1 MKSLLKNLAGVALAF
16 AGTQAGADSLPNY
29 DALLERSPAPGARS
43 LLEDRASLGGQ
54 VLHREHRLGVP
65 TFVWASRPAQG
76 TAFPRSLRAASDYAR
91 MSPATAARLQL
102 DALAPFHGGR
112 SLSQVGT
119 SVASVRRSPLGSS
132 VVTLRQE
139 VGGVEVF
146 RGTVNLLLDKE
157 NVLVAASGHL
167 SPDVGQGNK
176 SPARSFRMGAPQ
188 AVAAAFADLT
198 GQSLDAGLL
207 RLTGGASGR
216 YSHHDLVP
224 YARPLPVGLR
234 IPARSKPVLFQLP
247 EGLLPAYYVELNTG
261 AAGSSASDYY
271 SYVIAAED
279 GRVLF
284 RKNLTADAAH
294 SYRVWADATSPF
306 TPFAGPSG
314 NAHIPHPTGTPDG
327 DVPLFVERNL
337 VTLDNAPFSRNDPWL
352 PVDATESVGNNVDAY
367 ADLASPDGF
376 GAGDMRA
383 AITGP
388 ATFDYPYSF
397 NLLPYETPQQIQSA
411 VTQLFYV
418 NNWLHDAYYDAGFNE
433 AAGNAQHDNYGRGGL
448 GGDSIKAEAQD
459 FGGVNNANMSTP
471 ADGARPRMQMFI
483 FPGNTSQRSVE
494 VTAPTS
500 IAGPYT
506 FVSSQF
512 GPRVFSVSGRVV
524 EGLDAGNA
532 DGPSTTDGCTALTN
546 VAEVEG
552 NIALFDRG
560 TCGFHRKALT
570 AQAAGA
576 IGVVIANIDGMDM
589 PEGMGF
595 ENGLSPSRIGAVL
608 IPKGDGDRIRGKLTE
623 GVQLSMI
630 QRPEGDLDGTIDTS
644 IVAHEWGHYIS
655 NRLVHDGAG
664 LGTNQARS
672 MGEGWADFH
681 ALLLSVREEDAQVAS
696 NPNWTG
702 VFPVGDFATR
712 NMSADA
718 AYFGIRRVP
727 YSVDFRKNPLTFKH
741 ISNGVRLPSGVPY
754 AFGADGSN
762 NAEYHNAGEVWA
774 TMLWECYVGL
784 LRDSSRLSFDE
795 VQRRM
800 KSYLVTAYT
809 LTPASPTFLEARDAL
824 LAAAYAGDPADYQ
837 IFAEAFARRGAGIGA
852 VAPDRAS
859 TNHAGVV
866 ESFRTGA
873 DVVFVS
879 AELTED
885 GSENTCDA
893 DGYLDNGESG
903 VLRVTLRSTGTA
915 PLQATSISVS
925 SDSEAVQLAN
935 GGAASF
941 PAMGLYETATVEV
954 PVRLWGAAP
963 RSVVHFNI
971 AYRDA
976 NGVAV
981 GDKKATLS
989 AKVEQDELPG
999 ASTTESV
1006 DARLL
1011 PWTMTSAMG
1020 GVSFTVNE
1028 DAGSERS
1035 FHGED
1040 VGRAADFALV
1050 SPPLH
1055 VGRAGLSFTFRHR
1068 YAFEASRGEFFD
1080 GGVLELS
1087 EDDGQTWTDI
1097 GNRITSNGYNVT
1109 LTNYEGNVNPLSGRR
1124 AFGGASFAFT
1134 QKQMVTSSVNLGSAS
1149 AEKVVRI
1156 RFRIGADEAA
1166 GGFGWFIDDIAFSGL
1181 ANTPFTALVD
1191 EQGVCT
1197 TGQVDAQAGEDL
1209 AVDELSVVQLQGSGS
1224 SLAGGALTY
1233 RWEQVAG
1240 PFAAMSGAD
1249 TATPSFTAPEVL
1261 ADTMLTFRLTVLD
1274 GGLRDRDT
1282 VQVLVRQVNKA
1293 PVASGGTALTVDEGS
1308 TVTLQG
1314 SAEDPDGDAVV
1325 SQQWTQVSGLPV
1337 TLTGADTLTPSFTAP
1352 AVSKG
1357 SEELV
1362 FQLVASDGQLSGE
1375 AAMVSVT
1382 VRHVPLAPTVSA
1394 GDDVSTFSAKSVTLT
1409 ATASDPEQGTL
1420 TYAWSQR
1427 EGPAVTLQDAT
1438 QARVQFTAPEV
1449 SAATELVFV
1458 VKVSSESGLS
1468 AEDRVTVTVSP
1479 APPAPK
1485 ESSGCSSTGTTA
1497 ALPLAMALL
1506 SLLAW
1511 RRRED

>member
-1 MKSLLKNLAGVALAF
+1 MKTFFKNLAGVALAF
-16 AGTQAGADSLPNY
+16 AGTQAGASALPNY
-29 DALLERSPAPGARS
+29 DALLESAVAPGAAS
-43 LLEDRASLGGQ
+43 LSADSESLGGH
-54 VLHREHRLGVP
+54 VLHRDHRLGAP
-65 TFVWASRPAQG
+65 TFIWASRPAQG
-76 TAFPRSLRAASDYAR
+76 SAFPPSLRAASDYAR

-102 DALAPFHGGR
+102 DALAPLHGGR

-119 SVASVRRSPLGSS
+119 SVASVRKSPLGSS

-146 RGTVNLLLDKE
+146 RGTVSLLLDKE

-176 SPARSFRMGAPQ
+176 SPKRSFRLGAPQ
-188 AVAAAFADLT
+188 AVAAAFVDLT
-198 GQSLDAGLL
+198 GQSLDASLL
-207 RLTGGASGR
+207 RLAGGASGR
-216 YSHHDLVP
+216 YSRHELVP

-261 AAGSSASDYY
+261 ATDSSSSDYY

-294 SYRVWADATSPF
+294 SYRVWADATPPF

-327 DVPLFVERNL
+327 EVPLFVERNL

-352 PVDATESVGNNVDAY
+352 PVDAKESVGNNVDAY
-367 ADLASPDGF
+367 ADVSSPDGF
-376 GAGDMRA
+376 SEGDLRA
-383 AITGP
+383 ALSAP
-388 ATFDYPYSF
+388 ATFDYPHSF
-397 NLLPYETPQQIQSA
+397 NLLPYETPQQIQAA

-483 FPGNTSQRSVE
+483 FPGRSARRAVE
-494 VTAPTS
+494 VTAPES

-512 GPRVFSVSGRVV
+512 GPRVFAASGRVV
-524 EGLDAGNA
+524 QGLDAENA
-532 DGPSTTDGCTALTN
+532 DGPTAMDGCTALTN
-546 VAEVEG
+546 AAEVKG
-552 NIALFDRG
+552 NIALLDRG
-560 TCGFHRKALT
+560 TCSFHRKAIT

-576 IGVVIANIDGMDM
+576 IGVIIANTDGVAM
-589 PEGMGF
+589 PEGMGV

-608 IPKGDGDRIRGKLTE
+608 IPKGDADRIRGKLTG
-623 GVQLSMI
+623 GVQVSMI

-681 ALLLSVREEDAQVAS
+681 ALLLTVREEDAQVAS
-696 NPNWTG
+696 NANWTG

-712 NMSADA
+712 NMSEDA

-754 AFGADGSN
+754 AFGADGSS

-784 LRDSSRLSFDE
+784 LRDSSRLSFNE

-800 KSYLVTAYT
+800 KAYLVTAYT

-837 IFAEAFARRGAGIGA
+837 IFAEAFARRGAGVGA

-873 DVVFVS
+873 DVTFVS

-885 GSENTCDA
+885 GSANTCDA

-915 PLQATSISVS
+915 PLQATSITVS
-925 SDSEAVQLAN
+925 SNSPAVELVN
-935 GGAASF
+935 DGAVSF
-941 PAMGLYETATVEV
+941 PSMGLYERATVEV
-954 PVRLWGAAP
+954 PVRLSGAAP
-963 RSVVHFNI
+963 RAVVQFNI

-976 NGVAV
+976 NGVVA
-981 GDKKATLS
+981 GDKKAELS
-989 AKVEQDELPG
+989 VKVEQDELPG
-999 ASTTESV
+999 ASSTETV

-1011 PWTMTSAMG
+1011 PWTMTSDVG
-1020 GVSFTVNE
+1020 GATFTVHE
-1028 DAGSERS
+1028 ETGLQRS

-1055 VGRAGLSFTFRHR
+1055 VGNGGLSFTFRHR
-1068 YAFEASRGEFFD
+1068 YAFEASAGQFFD

-1097 GNRITSNGYNVT
+1097 GSRITANGYNVT
-1109 LTNYEGNVNPLSGRR
+1109 LAVYDENVNPLTGRR

-1134 QKQMVTSSVNLGSAS
+1134 QKQMVTSSVNLGSTYAG
-1149 AEKVVRI
+1149 KVVRI
-1156 RFRIGADEAA
+1156 RFRIGTDEAA
-1166 GGFGWFIDDIAFSGL
+1166 GSFGWFIDDIAFTGL

-1197 TGQVDAQAGEDL
+1197 TGQVDAQAGEDQ
-1209 AVDELSVVQLQGSGS
+1209 AIDELAEVRLQGRGS
-1224 SLAGGALTY
+1224 SMAGGALTY

-1249 TATPSFTAPEVL
+1249 TATPTFIAPEVL
-1261 ADTMLTFRLTVLD
+1261 VDTLLTFRLTVLD

-1293 PVASGGTALTVDEGS
+1293 PVASAGIAQTVDEGT

-1325 SQQWTQVSGLPV
+1325 SQQWTQVSGTPV
-1337 TLTGADTLTPSFTAP
+1337 ALTGAETLTPSFTAP
-1352 AVSKG
+1352 AVAKG
-1357 SEELV
+1357 TEALV
-1362 FQLVASDGQLSGE
+1362 FQLVASDGQLSGVG
-1375 AAMVSVT
+1375 AKVSVT

-1394 GDDVSTFSAKSVTLT
+1394 GEDVATFSGKSITLT
-1409 ATASDPEQGTL
+1409 ATAEDPEQGTL
-1420 TYAWSQR
+1420 TYAWHQSD
-1427 EGPAVTLQDAT
+1427 GLSVTLVDAN
-1438 QARVQFTAPEV
+1438 QARMRFTAPEV
-1449 SAATELVFV
+1449 TAATEFVFV
-1458 VKVSSESGLS
+1458 VKVTSESGLF
-1468 AEDRVTVTVSP
+1468 AEGHVTVTVSP
-1479 APPAPK
+1479 APPEPK
-1485 ESSGCSSTGTTA
+1485 ESSGCSSSGTTA
-1497 ALPLAMALL
+1497 SYPLAMVLL
-1506 SLLAW
+1506 ALLAW
-1511 RRRED
+1511 RRREV

>member
-16 AGTQAGADSLPNY
+16 AGTQANAGSLPNY
-29 DALLERSPAPGARS
+29 DALLESAPAPGARALS
-43 LLEDRASLGGQ
+43 ADSEHLGGQ
-54 VLHREHRLGVP
+54 VLHRDHRLGVP

-76 TAFPRSLRAASDYAR
+76 SAYPTSLRAATDYAR

-146 RGTVNLLLDKE
+146 RGTVSLLLDKN

-176 SPARSFRMGAPQ
+176 SPARSFRWGAPQ
-188 AVAAAFADLT
+188 AVASAFADLT
-198 GQSLDAGLL
+198 GQSLDASLL
-207 RLTGGASGR
+207 RPTGVASGR
-216 YSHHDLVP
+216 YTHHELVP

-234 IPARSKPVLFQLP
+234 IPARSKPVLFELP
-247 EGLLPAYYVELNTG
+247 EGLLPAHYVELNTG
-261 AAGSSASDYY
+261 SADSSASDYFA
-271 SYVIAAED
+271 YVIAAED

-284 RKNLTADAAH
+284 RKNLTDDAEH
-294 SYRVWADATSPF
+294 SYRVWADATPPF

-314 NAHIPHPTGTPDG
+314 NGHIPHPTGTPDG
-327 DVPLFVERNL
+327 KVPLFVERNL
-337 VTLDNAPFSRNDPWL
+337 VTLDNAPFSGNDPWL
-352 PVDATESVGNNVDAY
+352 PLGAKETVGNNVDAY
-367 ADLASPDGF
+367 ADMAAPDGF
-376 GAGDMRA
+376 GEGDLRA
-383 AITGP
+383 ALSGP
-388 ATFDYPYSF
+388 ATFDYPHSF
-397 NLLPYETPQQIQSA
+397 NLLPYETPHQIQSA

-448 GGDSIKAEAQD
+448 GADSIKAEAQD
-459 FGGVNNANMSTP
+459 YGGVNNANMSTP
-471 ADGARPRMQMFI
+471 ADGARPRMQMYVFS
-483 FPGNTSQRSVE
+483 GNTARRVVE
-494 VTAPTS
+494 VTAPAS

-506 FVSSQF
+506 FVSGQF
-512 GPRVFSVSGRVV
+512 SPRVFEVSGRVV
-524 EGLDAGNA
+524 QGIDAENA
-532 DGPSTTDGCTALTN
+532 AGPTSTDGCSALTN
-546 VAEVEG
+546 AAEMEG
-552 NIALFDRG
+552 NIALLDRG
-560 TCGFHRKALT
+560 TCGFHNKALT

-576 IGVVIANIDGMDM
+576 IGLIIANVDGMQM
-589 PEGMGF
+589 PEGMGVVD
-595 ENGLSPSRIGAVL
+595 GLAPSRIGTVMIA
-608 IPKGDGDRIRGKLTE
+608 KGDADRVRAHLSA
-623 GVQLSMI
+623 GVQVSMV

-681 ALLLSVREEDAQVAS
+681 ALLLTVREEDAQVAS
-696 NPNWTG
+696 NPNWAG

-727 YSVDFRKNPLTFKH
+727 YSVDFNKNPLTFKH
-741 ISNGVRLPSGVPY
+741 ITNGVRLPSGVPY
-754 AFGADGSN
+754 AFGASGAD

-784 LRDSSRLSFDE
+784 LRDSSRLTFDE
-795 VQRRM
+795 ARRRM
-800 KSYLVTAYT
+800 KSYLVTGYT

-824 LAAAYAGDPADYQ
+824 LAAAYAGDPVDYQ

-859 TNHAGVV
+859 STHSGVV
-866 ESFRTGA
+866 ESFRTGG
-873 DVVFVS
+873 DVEFVS

-885 GSENTCDA
+885 GGELTCDA

-903 VLRVTLRSTGTA
+903 VLRVTLRATGTA
-915 PLQATSISVS
+915 PLQATSVTVS
-925 SDSEAVQLAN
+925 SNNPAVQFAN
-935 GGAASF
+935 GGTASF
-941 PAMGLYETATVEV
+941 PTMGLFETGTVEV
-954 PVRLWGAAP
+954 PVRLSGAAP

-976 NGVAV
+976 NGVST
-981 GDKKATLS
+981 GDKKATMS

-999 ASTTESV
+999 ASATESV
-1006 DARLL
+1006 SARLL
-1011 PWTMTSAMG
+1011 PWTMTSEVG
-1020 GVSFTVNE
+1020 GASFTVNE
-1028 DAGSERS
+1028 DAGLERT

-1050 SPPLH
+1050 SPSLH
-1055 VGRAGLSFTFRHR
+1055 VGSGAASFTFRHR
-1068 YAFEASRGEFFD
+1068 YAFETSSGEYFD

-1087 EDDGQTWTDI
+1087 EDDGQTWADI
-1097 GNRITSNGYNVT
+1097 GNRVTANGYNVT
-1109 LTNYEGNVNPLSGRR
+1109 LTSYEGNVNPLSGRR

-1134 QKQMVTSSVNLGSAS
+1134 QKQMVTTSVNLGTAF
-1149 AEKVVRI
+1149 AGKVIRI
-1156 RFRIGADEAA
+1156 RFRIGTDEAA
-1166 GGFGWFIDDIAFSGL
+1166 GSFGWFIDDLAFTGL

-1197 TGQVDAQAGEDL
+1197 TGQVDAQAGEDIAVNEL
-1209 AVDELSVVQLQGSGS
+1209 ANVQLRGSGS
-1224 SLAGGALTY
+1224 SMAGGALTY

-1249 TATPSFTAPEVL
+1249 TATPSFIAPEVL
-1261 ADTMLTFRLTVLD
+1261 VDTMLTFRLTVLD

-1293 PVASGGTALTVDEGS
+1293 PVASAGTAQTVDEGS

-1314 SAEDPDGDAVV
+1314 SAEDPDGDVV
-1325 SQQWTQVSGLPV
+1325 TSQQWTQVSGTPV
-1337 TLTGADTLTPSFTAP
+1337 TLTGADTLAPSFTAP
-1352 AVSKG
+1352 AVAKG
-1357 SEELV
+1357 TEELV

-1375 AAMVSVT
+1375 AAKVSVT
-1382 VRHVPLAPTVSA
+1382 VRHVLVAPTVSA
-1394 GDDVSTFSAKSVTLT
+1394 GEDVSAYSAKSVTLT
-1409 ATASDPEQGTL
+1409 ATAADPEEGTL
-1420 TYAWSQR
+1420 TYAWSQSD
-1427 EGPAVTLQDAT
+1427 GPTVTLQDAT

-1449 SAATELVFV
+1449 TVATELVFV
-1458 VKVSSESGLS
+1458 VKVTSESGLI
-1468 AEDRVTVTVSP
+1468 AEDRVSVTVSP

-1497 ALPLAMALL
+1497 VFPLMMALL
-1506 SLLAW
+1506 ALLGW
-1511 RRRED
+1511 RRRAS